1 MQTFH
6 AKALTNLYA
15 APFCQGWNYDMI
27 LFMNRATVI
36 AELETRASTLK
47 GMGATALYVF
57 GSVAR
62 NEAQPRDVDIFIE
75 YEPESRFSLIE
86 LVGIKQYL
94 EAELGTEVDLTTRDS
109 LHPMLKAE
117 IEQSAIRVY

>member
-1 MQTFH
+1 
-6 AKALTNLYA
+6 
-15 APFCQGWNYDMI
+15 MI
-27 LFMNRATVI
+27 SFINRATVI
-36 AELETRASTLK
+36 AEIEARASILK
-47 GMGATALYVF
+47 GMGAKALYMF

-75 YEPESRFSLIE
+75 YEPESHFSLIE

-94 EAELGTEVDLTTRDS
+94 EIELGTEVDLTTRDS
-109 LHPMLKAE
+109 LHPMIKTE